1 MYAFIHIPKTAGSTF
16 RHTLRCTFSG
26 RHCDVRAPLAKRG
39 EHNWL
44 TAADMRKVHRAYP
57 RLDSIAGHRVN
68 CFNGLEDALGEIQY
82 LTFLRHPHSR
92 FVSQFWNNNR
102 HRAHECTPRDFIDFC
117 HDPHQRNVQ
126 TRWLCGSEDPL
137 AAIHALDRN
146 IGFMGL
152 TETYDES
159 LVLFKKW
166 LGHDGLRIEYV
177 KRNLGPVQS
186 DLPIES
192 DARLQEELVQANVAD
207 EVVYRYATE
216 VVYPR
221 LKAAYGPGLADDVAA
236 FRQRNRDTKEEAEP
250 IWGRMKRNLIY
261 KPLLHLNLA

>member
-26 RHCDVRAPLAKRG
+26 RHCDVRAPMAKRG

-57 RLDSIAGHRVN
+57 RLESIAGHRVN
-68 CFNGLEDALGEIQY
+68 CFNRLEDVLGEIQY

-126 TRWLCGSEDPL
+126 TRWLCGGEDPV
-137 AAIHALDRN
+137 AAIQALDRN
-146 IGFMGL
+146 IGFVGL

-159 LVLFKKW
+159 LVMFKKW
-166 LGHDGLRIEYV
+166 LGRDGLRSEYV

-186 DLPIES
+186 DLTIET
-192 DARLQEELVQANVAD
+192 DARLQEELARANAAD

-221 LKAAYGPGLADDVAA
+221 LQAAYGPGLADDVAA

-250 IWGRMKRNLIY
+250 IWSRMKRNLIY